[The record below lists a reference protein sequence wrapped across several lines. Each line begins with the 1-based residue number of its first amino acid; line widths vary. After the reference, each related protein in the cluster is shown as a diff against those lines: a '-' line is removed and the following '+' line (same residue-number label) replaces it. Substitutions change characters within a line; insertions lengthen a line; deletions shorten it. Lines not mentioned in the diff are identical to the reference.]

1 MALLLLQLALG
12 VGLAAWLWHDFAS
25 PSAPNRLP
33 PRTVAVIV
41 LGALAVTAVLGV
53 TAVIGHE
60 GLASGVLLGLGA
72 AALVAAPSDHAAAS
86 PRRRARPMETAYVPI
101 VARLPTLGAC
111 LPPWWPT
118 HRLCIRIRRGTVGSR
133 LDPLSSK

>member
-1 MALLLLQLALG
+1 MSGSRLALLLLQLTLG

-53 TAVIGHE
+53 TAVTGHE
-60 GLASGVLLGLGA
+60 GLASGVLLALGA
-72 AALVAAPSDHAAAS
+72 AALVAAAVRS
-86 PRRRARPMETAYVPI
+86 RRR
-101 VARLPTLGAC
+101 
-111 LPPWWPT
+111 
-118 HRLCIRIRRGTVGSR
+118 
-133 LDPLSSK
+133 